1 MYIYT
6 FISLREGN
14 NTTWQGARSGTHVR
28 RRGFGCSLYPGGAEQ
43 SERLLRIRER
53 ELVLRERELA
63 LEERELAVWLGLY
76 PIVTSQYSST
86 NLYRVSYHI

>member
-1 MYIYT
+1 MQQH
-6 FISLREGN
+6 SLRSAGCAERDIRRYCGEGGEARAGGGGG
-14 NTTWQGARSGTHVR
+14 GAA
-28 RRGFGCSLYPGGAEQ
+28 GAEQ

-86 NLYRVSYHI
+86 NLYQVSYHI